1 MSSQL
6 LLSTTQDIPGYKV
19 IEFKGLVKGIVV
31 RSPTMS
37 QGFSAGLKAIVGGE
51 ISALIEVCEQ
61 AREMAQQK
69 MELCAIELDANAVI
83 GLRFDTADISN
94 YSEVLCYGTAVKVE
108 KI

>member
-1 MSSQL
+1 MSSLL

-51 ISALIEVCEQ
+51 IGALIEVCEQ
-61 AREMAQQK
+61 TREKAQMK

-83 GLRFDTADISN
+83 GMRFDTADVSN
-94 YSEVLCYGTAVKVE
+94 FSEVLCYGTAVRVE